1 VQNKDNKNVKKLIDY
16 VKESF
21 EELVNKVTWPS
32 YKSLQGTASL
42 VVIAT
47 VIFSLVVFGIDKLF
61 DLLVD
66 FIYKTS

>member
-1 VQNKDNKNVKKLIDY
+1 VKKLIDY

-21 EELVNKVTWPS
+21 EELVKKVTWPS
-32 YKSLQGTASL
+32 YKSLQGTALL